1 MRAVHTTFAVL
12 AHQPGV
18 EQQLATALRTDL
30 RGAPI
35 DRGSRVAAH
44 VDLPGVHVA
53 QHDFGI
59 EL

>member
-1 MRAVHTTFAVL
+1 MARLHTTFAVL
-12 AHQPGV
+12 GNQPGV
-18 EQQLATALRTDL
+18 EQQLATALRNDL
-30 RGAPI
+30 PGAPI

-44 VDLPGVHVA
+44 IDLPGAHIA